1 MFTIFLSDESVKSFA
16 AAKLTKH
23 YFRMTIAK
31 LFSIVAAAVLL
42 ATNLPAQTPTH
53 TFAIGTNDFL
63 LDGARFQIRCG
74 EIHAARVPKEYWRQ
88 RLQMAKAMGLNT
100 VCAYLFW
107 NLHEPK
113 PGEFNW
119 SGQADDAEFCRIAQE
134 EGLWVILRPGPY
146 ACAEWE
152 MGGTPWWLL
161 KADDVKL
168 RSRDPRYLDAAKSYL
183 KEVGRVLGPLQIT
196 HGGNIIMAQVENEY
210 GFFGKDTQ
218 YVDALRK
225 ALVDAGFDIPLFQC
239 NPPSVMKNGLL
250 TNLFQAGNFG
260 SDVKNNF
267 AKVRKIQPVGP
278 LICSEFYPGWFDTWG
293 QPHHLG
299 KPENYLPNLKLM
311 LDMDA
316 SFSIYMAH
324 GGTTFGLWSGCDRPF
339 KPDTSSYDY
348 DAPISEAGGATPKF
362 FATRKLLSKYLLPG
376 EKLPEPPA
384 QIPVIAFAP
393 VELNEVAPIFDNL
406 PAAIKDVTPRNMEA
420 YDQGYG
426 CILYRTK
433 IPAGGA
439 TTLEAAAIHDFGY
452 VFIDG
457 KRVGILDRRSA
468 NAKISLPAR
477 EKEAQLDIL
486 VEPMGRINF
495 GSEMADRKGLIAPVK
510 LGGEVL
516 KNWEIFN
523 LPLDDKMI
531 AGLKFQPLS
540 SLVNIDH
547 RLGSNEIAAAFKE
560 HSPAFWRGTFNL
572 EKAGDTFLDLR
583 GWGKGDLWVNGHCL
597 GRYWNIGPTQTAYA
611 PGCWLHAGENEIVI
625 LDLLGSDNHTIA
637 GLEKPILDE
646 LRPEKDFQQAHRP
659 AVKLN
664 LESTAPAH
672 TGTFAP
678 GADTQE
684 IKFAAPT
691 SGKFFCLEA
700 LDSQDGQPYAAV
712 AELDLLD
719 ASGNAI
725 SHNGWTIAYVD
736 SEEREK
742 EDGSAE
748 NAIDGQTANFWHT
761 QWGSASPVY
770 PHELILNLGK
780 SQTVSGFRYVPRQG
794 DGGGRI
800 KDYRILIGDNLV
812 QPK

>member
-1 MFTIFLSDESVKSFA
+1 MIFLPDESVKSFA
-16 AAKLTKH
+16 AANSSKH
-23 YFRMTIAK
+23 YLPMTTAK
-31 LFSIVAAAVLL
+31 IFSIVAAVVLL
-42 ATNLPAQTPTH
+42 AANLPAQTPTH

-161 KADDVKL
+161 KEDGVKL

-183 KEVGRVLGPLQIT
+183 KEVGRVLAPLQIT

-218 YVDALRK
+218 YVDELRK
-225 ALVDAGFDIPLFQC
+225 ALVDAGFDVPLFQC
-239 NPPSVMKNGLL
+239 NPPDQMKNGML

-260 SDVKNNF
+260 SGVKNNF

-348 DAPISEAGGATPKF
+348 DAPISEAGWATPKF
-362 FATRKLLSKYLLPG
+362 FATRELLAKYLLPG
-376 EKLPEPPA
+376 ETLPPVPA
-384 QIPVIAFAP
+384 TNPVVAFAP
-393 VELNEVAPIFDNL
+393 VELKEVGPIFDNL
-406 PAAIKDVTPRNMEA
+406 PAAIEDETPRNMEA

-433 IPAGGA
+433 IPAGA
-439 TTLEAAAIHDFGY
+439 TTTLEAAAIHDFGY
-452 VFIDG
+452 VFING

-468 NAKISLPAR
+468 TTKISLPAR
-477 EKEAQLDIL
+477 EKESQLDIL

-495 GSEMADRKGLIAPVK
+495 GPEMADRKGLIAPVK

-516 KNWEIFN
+516 KGWEIFN

-531 AGLKFQPLS
+531 AGLKYRMRGAPSPGTKKQIL
-540 SLVNIDH
+540 DT
-547 RLGSNEIAAAFKE
+547 
-560 HSPAFWRGTFNL
+560 PAFWHGTFSL

-597 GRYWNIGPTQTAYA
+597 GRYWNIGPSQTAYA
-611 PGCWLHAGENEIVI
+611 PGCWLRAGENEIVI
-625 LDLLGSDNHTIA
+625 LDLLGSDSHTIA

-646 LRPEKDFQQAHRP
+646 LRPEKDFQKAHRP
-659 AVKLN
+659 IVKLN
-664 LESTAPAH
+664 LTDNATTIS
-672 TGTFAP
+672 GSFAP

-684 IKFAAPT
+684 IRFLTAA

-700 LDSQDGQPYAAV
+700 TSSQDGQPYAAV

-719 ASGNAI
+719 ANGNAI

-780 SQTVSGFRYVPRQG
+780 AQTISGFRYVTRQG
-794 DGGGRI
+794 GDSGRI